1 MKESTSNNGEALK
14 NLHPEY
20 ERGGK
25 TFASIELQCIIYG
38 WLHANLQ
45 TSAHKYLARALEAA
59 CKASNK
65 YRITYKSYGWLLART
80 MHTITS
86 KSYGWLHASYAS
98 YSVLVKGNVGFD
110 P

>member
-1 MKESTSNNGEALK
+1 M
-14 NLHPEY
+14 
-20 ERGGK
+20 
-25 TFASIELQCIIYG
+25 
-38 WLHANLQ
+38 
-45 TSAHKYLARALEAA
+45 AA
-59 CKASNK
+59 CKASTK

-98 YSVLVKGNVGFD
+98 YSVLVKGDVGFD